1 MTSSSRLR
9 TALILLSA
17 LVSAQV
23 AALGCVRRLA
33 PPPYP
38 LAFAFEG
45 RVPRVL
51 HAYDQTLV
59 PITVTN
65 TGTRAWNP
73 AGVHVSY
80 HWLWLIPRELARRSR
95 TVPYHDGI
103 RTELG
108 GEVKPGA
115 AVPLDGRL
123 LVPRWPGLYWLQ
135 WDMVEEGVTWFAQ
148 VSPRQPRQLVIVL
161 PTLAGLAS
169 PLPLLAALVGL
180 GALAWTRGDPSR
192 STSFAAAGDV
202 AWCATTLAAKPLV
215 LARDAYLEHTA
226 AAYLLIVVAAL
237 TPPLV
242 CLAVFP
248 RRARAW
254 LLLLAGVAGTIVL
267 VGDDLYYRFFGNVL
281 SVAAVLWARQTGQV
295 WDSIRSLFARDM
307 LWLVIDLPFACWLA
321 FAIARR
327 RPTTSA
333 PRSWRLAAATAAVSL
348 GIAGL
353 FPVIPLLRSGR
364 LDQIFSARTVM
375 GQLGPFGY
383 HAFDVWTFARSTLF
397 RPVIADDQFAAIQ
410 VWLAE
415 RAPQRAGRGPAF
427 GAAAGRSLLVI
438 QVESLQDFAVDYR
451 IDGQPVMPHL
461 AGWAGRALRFTNVT
475 DQTSEGRT
483 SDAEFAALVSLPPL
497 DQGAVAFRFDANHY
511 VGLPGVLAE
520 RGYATLSAVPFEPG
534 FWNRRVMHP
543 SYGFQQ
549 SLFQSDFELTDQ
561 IGWGLNDRDFLQQM
575 APRLAALPRPF
586 AAWLIT
592 LSLHHPFDDFPDRH
606 KVLKLGPLERTS
618 FGNYLHT
625 MHFFDRALAAFEAS
639 LARTG
644 LLDDTVLAVFGD
656 HDAGFSR
663 DVASA
668 MGVEPDDGRWELGD
682 RLPFFVRL
690 PQDNALLTGA
700 RSVPAGQTDF
710 APTLLALLGVD
721 PAPLPYMGRNLL
733 GQPGEGVVLRPNGNW
748 MGGSHVF
755 IDRSPSDR
763 GRTCFALER
772 ARFVDPAACRAADA
786 EARRARDIA
795 RLIVTGDLQQRLRDA
810 AIQTAP
816 ARAIG
821 DVVDRADNVR
831 P

>member
-1 MTSSSRLR
+1 MTNPSRPR
-9 TALILLSA
+9 TAVILLAA
-17 LVSAQV
+17 LASAQV
-23 AALGCVRRLA
+23 AALGCSRRLA

-45 RVPRVL
+45 RPPRVL
-51 HAYDQTLV
+51 HAHDQTVV

-73 AGVHVSY
+73 TGVHVSY
-80 HWLWLIPRELARRSR
+80 HWLWLVPRELAKRSR
-95 TVPYHDGI
+95 TVPFHDGI
-103 RTELG
+103 RTDLG
-108 GEVKPGA
+108 GEVKPGV
-115 AVPLDGRL
+115 AVPLEGQL
-123 LVPRWPGLYWLQ
+123 LAPQWPGLYWLQ

-169 PLPLLAALVGL
+169 PLPLLVALVGL
-180 GALAWTRGDPSR
+180 GALAWTRGAQSR
-192 STSFAAAGDV
+192 SAAFAAAGDV

-215 LARDAYLEHTA
+215 LARDALLEPTA
-226 AAYLLIVVAAL
+226 AAYWLILVAAL
-237 TPPLV
+237 APPLV

-248 RRARAW
+248 RRVRAW
-254 LLLLAGVAGTIVL
+254 LLLLAGGVGTMVL
-267 VGDDLYYRFFGNVL
+267 VGDELYYRFFGNVL
-281 SVAAVLWARQTGQV
+281 SVAAVLGAGQTGQV
-295 WDSIRSLFARDM
+295 WDSIRSLFAPDM
-307 LWLVIDLPFACWLA
+307 LWLVIDLPFASWLV
-321 FAIARR
+321 FLIARR
-327 RPTTSA
+327 RPIDSA
-333 PRSWRLAAATAAVSL
+333 SRSRGLVAATAAVGL
-348 GIAGL
+348 GIAAL
-353 FPVIPLLRSGR
+353 LPVIPLLRSGR
-364 LDQIFSARTVM
+364 LDQVFSARSVM
-375 GQLGPFGY
+375 GRLGPFGY
-383 HAFDVWTFARSTLF
+383 HAFDAWIFARSTVF
-397 RPVIADDQFAAIQ
+397 RPVITDDQFAAIQ
-410 VWLAE
+410 AWFAE

-427 GAAAGRSLLVI
+427 GAAAGSNLIVI

-451 IDGQPVMPHL
+451 IDGQHVMPHL
-461 AGWAGRALRFTNVT
+461 AGWTGRALRFTNVT

-511 VGLPGVLAE
+511 VGLPGVLSE
-520 RGYATLSAVPFEPG
+520 HGYATLSAVPFEPG

-549 SLFQSDFELTDQ
+549 SLFQSDFELADQ

-575 APRLAALPRPF
+575 TPRLSALPRPF

-606 KVLKLGPLERTS
+606 KALKLGPLEHTS

-690 PQDNALLTGA
+690 PQDNTLLRGA
-700 RSVPAGQTDF
+700 RPVAAGQTDF
-710 APTLLALLGVD
+710 APTLLALMGVD

-733 GQPGEGVVLRPNGNW
+733 AQPGDGAVLRPNGNW
-748 MGGSHVF
+748 IDGSHLF
-755 IDRSPSDR
+755 IDRSASDR
-763 GRTCFALER
+763 GRSCFALER
-772 ARFVDPAACRAADA
+772 ALFVDPAACRVADGD
-786 EARRARDIA
+786 ARRARDIA
-795 RLIVTGDLQQRLRDA
+795 RLIVTGDLQQRLRGAIELRGDGTRA
-810 AIQTAP
+810 A
-816 ARAIG
+816 
-821 DVVDRADNVR
+821 R